1 MMMLR
6 QLASD
11 MAQFETNLDA
21 LYKMKSKRVSIP
33 E

>member
-11 MAQFETNLDA
+11 MAQFETNLDG